1 VIKVLRVV
9 FVFRFRILY
18 DKVNMRFVPAAFAA
32 SMVGSAIAHPGSP
45 HPDAQGRYT
54 LEAEGIKAQF
64 IPYAATLTNLWV
76 AGKLIQSQSLYLC

>member
-1 VIKVLRVV
+1 
-9 FVFRFRILY
+9 
-18 DKVNMRFVPAAFAA
+18 
-32 SMVGSAIAHPGSP
+32 MVGSALAHPGSP

-76 AGKLIQSQSLYLC
+76 AGKYSNS

>member
-1 VIKVLRVV
+1 VIKVLRVI

-18 DKVNMRFVPAAFAA
+18 AKVNMRFVPAAFAA
-32 SMVGSAIAHPGSP
+32 SMVGSAVSHPGSP

-76 AGKLIQSQSLYLC
+76 AGKSIRLCSLCMC